1 VPSSGIAEQD
11 VGADIIAH
19 LRSLAVECF
28 VISGNEGA
36 REGERPQGRLQASQ
50 IAVDRERQLA
60 GVVQELLVDARD
72 FRVVVA
78 LQQNGGE
85 YGSRDRDRK
94 YEQQQVSPHGD
105 AAYARTNVDQISPR
119 A

>member
-1 VPSSGIAEQD
+1 IVPY
-11 VGADIIAH
+11 
-19 LRSLAVECF
+19 LRSLSVECF
-28 VISGNEGA
+28 VITASQGA
-36 REGERPQGRLQASQ
+36 RKGERLQGGLQTGE

-60 GVVQELLVDARD
+60 GVVQELLVDTRD
-72 FRVVVA
+72 FGVVVT

-85 YGSRDRDRK
+85 YGRRERGRE

-119 A
+119 AELDLGKI